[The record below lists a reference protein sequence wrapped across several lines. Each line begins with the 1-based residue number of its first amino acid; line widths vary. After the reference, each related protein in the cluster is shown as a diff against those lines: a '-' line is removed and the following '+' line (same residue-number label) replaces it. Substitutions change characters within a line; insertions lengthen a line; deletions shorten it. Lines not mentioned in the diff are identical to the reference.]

1 MSKINPLLSLWNE
14 DDVDAFSNE
23 SFQHLL
29 MEQYKLYVEM
39 TDRISSRRNW
49 TNIFFLTL
57 HAIIVGVMGLSLSR
71 SPYVP
76 QIGLLLMPLMGLLV
90 LCYAWWR
97 LTQWYRHM
105 LTVRH
110 NIIGQLEQRLPSS
123 PSLAA
128 DRNDITSK
136 EGYFNPLNRMEKTLP
151 FVFAIL
157 YIFSFTYVTY
167 ISS

>member
-1 MSKINPLLSLWNE
+1 MAKSNPVLSLWNE
-14 DDVDAFSNE
+14 DDVDSFSNE
-23 SFQHLL
+23 SFQNLL
-29 MEQYKLYVEM
+29 MEQYKIYVEM

-57 HAIIVGVMGLSLSR
+57 HAIVVGVMGLSLSR
-71 SPYVP
+71 SPYIP

-90 LCYAWWR
+90 LCYAWGR
-97 LTQWYRHM
+97 LAQWYRHM
-105 LTVRH
+105 LTTRH
-110 NIIGQLEQRLPSS
+110 TIITQLEQRLPSS
-123 PSLAA
+123 PSSAA
-128 DRNDITSK
+128 DRQELSK

-151 FVFAIL
+151 FVFGIL